1 MANKYFIWKDP
12 NCNGVN
18 PKWTSMNGKEFY
30 NFIKKPENKT
40 RYFMV
45 LDNRICEEADVITM
59 ECTLENYRKWRVQQ
73 NHERYLDK
81 FSKGRTF
88 ISTSSY
94 IDETNE
100 ITYDEILADETINI
114 EDNLIRVLK
123 NQLSKE
129 FFEGLTKKE
138 KELIDFLYIENDGL
152 SEREICRKFNIPQ
165 KTLNCRKIKI
175 KEKLKKFF
183 AQNGF

>member
-1 MANKYFIWKDP
+1 MRRL
-12 NCNGVN
+12 
-18 PKWTSMNGKEFY
+18 
-30 NFIKKPENKT
+30 KPFN
-40 RYFMV
+40 
-45 LDNRICEEADVITM
+45 
-59 ECTLENYRKWRVQQ
+59 
-73 NHERYLDK
+73 ERYLDK

-123 NQLSKE
+123 NQLSKD

-175 KEKLKKFF
+175 REKLKKFF